1 MNTIDYPLLLELREG
16 GDGRTLTGLAVPYG
30 QTSHN
35 VPHPG
40 GEQFAPGA
48 FKRSLDHAR
57 AAGRR
62 LKLFRGHQHDTAVG
76 VAIDA
81 EDTDEGVLTTF
92 HMADTD
98 AGNAALTEV
107 REGVLDSLSVGFR
120 AIRERVVD
128 GVRVVSEAALHE
140 VSLVALPAY
149 DGARITGL
157 RDLNPSRI
165 QIPPAPQ
172 VDMGPVVIGGVV
184 WR

>member
-1 MNTIDYPLLLELREG
+1 MNTIDYPLLLELRAD

-57 AAGRR
+57 SAGRR

-76 VAIDA
+76 VAIEA
-81 EDTDEGVLTTF
+81 EDTAEGVLTAF
-92 HMADTD
+92 HIADTD
-98 AGNAALTEV
+98 AGNAALAEV

-120 AIRERVVD
+120 AIREKVID
-128 GVRVVSEAALHE
+128 GVRVVTEAALHE

-149 DGARITGL
+149 EGARITGL
-157 RDLNPSRI
+157 RDLDPKRVEV
-165 QIPPAPQ
+165 PPAPQ
-172 VDMGPVVIGGVV
+172 VDLAPIVINGVV